1 MSTPQGPNGNG
12 QGQPG
17 RKPED
22 RNGQEVSSAPS
33 GAAPSQGPAPQGASS
48 QDRAPQDRAPQQE
61 RSPRNTAADKPAG
74 PPQSGG
80 PAGQS
85 APSKPAEVSGKAPEK
100 ARETPEPEGKGPA
113 AGAAKPAQREEPV
126 RSESQVR
133 NEEPRQAAAGPQPEA
148 PTAKQ
153 SGGNQGT
160 GDQGGAPSGAA
171 TAQSS
176 QGGDQSRPA
185 RPANQTA
192 RPGGQTPPWQRGQQG
207 AAQGGSSPQ
216 KTPQTNL
223 PGVGPGL
230 GKSGPAAG
238 GGSSA
243 SRPSTGGQPPAG
255 KPAAAQNPAPSTR
268 PVVTGTAAAA
278 MNSGNSGSSASAT
291 RTTNERASN
300 DRAAAKA
307 KAAVIDGPTRHIER
321 KDLAK
326 DLPDLSAV
334 KHPTPVA
341 PATGET
347 PKVGPTAIAPAAAGD
362 ATGDALRAT
371 VQVRRIDPW
380 SMLKISSVI
389 SVSLFFVWMIAVG
402 LLYAVLAGMGV
413 WDRLN
418 SAFTDIV
425 SDAGSEGLVT
435 VGQVFGYATVIGLAN
450 MVLMTALAT
459 LGAFI
464 YNLCTDLVG
473 GVQVTL
479 ADPD

>member
-1 MSTPQGPNGNG
+1 MNAGTSG
-12 QGQPG
+12 
-17 RKPED
+17 
-22 RNGQEVSSAPS
+22 S
-33 GAAPSQGPAPQGASS
+33 GARTTDHGGN
-48 QDRAPQDRAPQQE
+48 DRA
-61 RSPRNTAADKPAG
+61 
-74 PPQSGG
+74 
-80 PAGQS
+80 
-85 APSKPAEVSGKAPEK
+85 
-100 ARETPEPEGKGPA
+100 
-113 AGAAKPAQREEPV
+113 
-126 RSESQVR
+126 
-133 NEEPRQAAAGPQPEA
+133 
-148 PTAKQ
+148 
-153 SGGNQGT
+153 
-160 GDQGGAPSGAA
+160 
-171 TAQSS
+171 
-176 QGGDQSRPA
+176 
-185 RPANQTA
+185 
-192 RPGGQTPPWQRGQQG
+192 
-207 AAQGGSSPQ
+207 
-216 KTPQTNL
+216 
-223 PGVGPGL
+223 
-230 GKSGPAAG
+230 
-238 GGSSA
+238 
-243 SRPSTGGQPPAG
+243 
-255 KPAAAQNPAPSTR
+255 
-268 PVVTGTAAAA
+268 
-278 MNSGNSGSSASAT
+278 
-291 RTTNERASN
+291 
-300 DRAAAKA
+300 AAAKA

-334 KHPTPVA
+334 KHPSPVA
-341 PATGET
+341 PTTGET
-347 PKVGPTAIAPAAAGD
+347 PKVGPTAIAPAAAGV

-371 VQVRRIDPW
+371 VQLRRIDPW